1 MQNWQ
6 NVLIYK
12 NLKWVG
18 KWPYTS
24 YLSFSVSGEYY
35 LGFVDA
41 KYNAGRPRPG
51 EVQHR
56 YYTLNVWQT
65 QCVYWR
71 EKENRWS
78 RDGCWATDMSTY
90 AKTHCRLLHY
100 VSIIHV
106 SVLACIFMIPASI
119 LYLHIHIY
127 DKVYN
132 IWKVPL

>member
-1 MQNWQ
+1 MWICSYPEPRYILYTMKMEKFQIRYQNTY
-6 NVLIYK
+6 IYYEFEVVEK
-12 NLKWVG
+12 C
-18 KWPYTS
+18 PYTS

-56 YYTLNVWQT
+56 NYTLTVWQT
-65 QCVYWR
+65 QCLYWR

-90 AKTHCRLLHY
+90 ALTQCRLL
-100 VSIIHV
+100 
-106 SVLACIFMIPASI
+106 
-119 LYLHIHIY
+119 
-127 DKVYN
+127 
-132 IWKVPL
+132 